1 MADQSDKIRVLIVD
15 DIADTRDNLEKLL
28 FFEKD
33 MQVVGKA
40 GTGREAITQAKQ
52 LQPDVILMDI
62 NMPDMDGIAATEA
75 ITTQVPNTEVIMMS
89 VQGETDYLRRAML
102 AGARQFLTKPVG
114 GDELASSIREVYRLR
129 QSRGRVV
136 SAAQKQEESDQVTGQ
151 IIAVYSPKGGTGKS
165 AVACNLA
172 VALKLLPGNRKV
184 CLVDANLLFGDVGVM
199 FNINTTKTINDLT
212 SRITELDTD
221 LLNDVM
227 SSHASGIKVL
237 VAPPNPQMGELVTAD
252 HLRAIMEALRREYDY
267 VVVDTQSSFQ
277 DQTMAVLDSA
287 ARIVLLMT
295 MELSSIKNIRQ
306 FLEVAELLEYG
317 EEKLVLVLNKA
328 DPRFGIRVDQVEANI
343 QHKVAAQIGN
353 APYEMTSAINRGVP
367 LIIDKQAH
375 QVSSDITNLA
385 YLVSGNAARA
395 AAKAAAKP
403 AAAAA
408 KKEEPRGLFARL
420 TKR

>member
-1 MADQSDKIRVLIVD
+1 MAEQSDKIRVLIVD

-40 GTGREAITQAKQ
+40 ATGREAIAQAKN

-75 ITTQVPNTEVIMMS
+75 IMTQVPNTQVIMMS

-114 GDELASSIREVYRLR
+114 GDELASSIREVNRLQ
-129 QSRGRVV
+129 QSQRRYVV
-136 SAAQKQEESDQVTGQ
+136 AAAQQDEADLSNGQ
-151 IIAVYSPKGGTGKS
+151 IIAVYSPKGGVGKS

-184 CLVDANLLFGDVGVM
+184 CLVDASLLFGDLGVM
-199 FNINTTKTINDLT
+199 FNINSPKTINDLV
-212 SRITELDTD
+212 SRINDLDRELI
-221 LLNDVM
+221 NDVLVT
-227 SSHASGIKVL
+227 HASQIKIL
-237 VAPPNPQMGELVTAD
+237 VAPANPQMGELVTAD
-252 HLRAIMEALRREYDY
+252 HLRVILEALRREFDY

-277 DQTMAVLDSA
+277 DQTMAVLDA
-287 ARIVLLMT
+287 ASRIVLLMT

-328 DPRFGIRVDQVEANI
+328 DPRYNIRVDQVEANI
-343 QHKVAAQIGN
+343 QHKVAVQIGN
-353 APYEMTSAINRGVP
+353 ANYEMTAAINRGVP
-367 LIIDKQAH
+367 LIIEKQNH
-375 QVSSDITNLA
+375 QVSVDITNLA
-385 YLVSGNAARA
+385 YLLTGKTAAQT
-395 AAKAAAKP
+395 AKAAAKP
-403 AAAAA
+403 NAAA

>member
-1 MADQSDKIRVLIVD
+1 MADSDKIRVLIVD
-15 DIADTRDNLEKLL
+15 DIADTRDNIEKLL

-40 GTGREAITQAKQ
+40 ATGREAVNLSKQ
-52 LQPDVILMDI
+52 LQPDVVLMDI

-75 ITTQVPNTEVIMMS
+75 IMSQVPNTQVIMMS

-114 GDELASSIREVYRLR
+114 GDELASSIREVYRLQQTQR
-129 QSRGRVV
+129 RFVV
-136 SAAQKQEESDQVTGQ
+136 AAQQEEEEEAAGQ

-165 AVACNLA
+165 VIASNLA

-199 FNINTTKTINDLT
+199 FNITTKKTISDLT
-212 SRITELDTD
+212 SRIDDLDAE

-227 SSHASGIKVL
+227 VTHNSQIKIL
-237 VAPPNPQMGELVTAD
+237 IAPPDPQTGELVTAD
-252 HLRAIMEALRREYDY
+252 HLRAVLDALRRHYDY

-277 DQTMAVLDSA
+277 DQTMTVLDAA

-295 MELSSIKNIRQ
+295 MELSAIKNVRQ
-306 FLEVAELLEYG
+306 FLEVAELLEYPD
-317 EEKLVLVLNKA
+317 EKVVLVLNKA
-328 DPRFGIRVDQVEANI
+328 SGRFGIKVEQVEANI
-343 QHKVAAQIGN
+343 QHKVAAQIGY
-353 APYEMTSAINRGVP
+353 APYEVADCINRGVP
-367 LIIDKQAH
+367 LIIDKQGH
-375 QVSSDITNLA
+375 QVAADITNLA
-385 YLVSGNAARA
+385 YLLTGKATARA
-395 AAKAAAKP
+395 TKSEAQP
-403 AAAAA
+403 

-420 TKR
+420 TKTKR

>member
-1 MADQSDKIRVLIVD
+1 MAEQSDKIRVLIVD

-40 GTGREAITQAKQ
+40 ATGREAIAQAKS

-75 ITTQVPNTEVIMMS
+75 IMTQVPNTQVIMMS

-114 GDELASSIREVYRLR
+114 GDELASSIREVNRLQ
-129 QSRGRVV
+129 QSQRRYVV
-136 SAAQKQEESDQVTGQ
+136 AAAQQDEADLSNGQ
-151 IIAVYSPKGGTGKS
+151 IIAVYSPKGGVGKS

-184 CLVDANLLFGDVGVM
+184 CLVDGSLLFGDLGVM
-199 FNINTTKTINDLT
+199 FNINSPKTINDLV
-212 SRITELDTD
+212 SRINDLDRELI
-221 LLNDVM
+221 NDVLVT
-227 SSHASGIKVL
+227 HASQIKIL
-237 VAPPNPQMGELVTAD
+237 VAPANPQMGELVTAD
-252 HLRAIMEALRREYDY
+252 HLRVILEALRREFDY

-277 DQTMAVLDSA
+277 DQTMAVLDA
-287 ARIVLLMT
+287 AGRIVLLMT
-295 MELSSIKNIRQ
+295 MELSAIKNIRQ

-328 DPRFGIRVDQVEANI
+328 DPRYNIRVDQVEANI

-353 APYEMTSAINRGVP
+353 APFEMTSAINRGVP
-367 LIIDKQAH
+367 LIIEKQSH
-375 QVSSDITNLA
+375 QVSADITNLA
-385 YLVSGNAARA
+385 YLLTGKTASQT
-395 AAKAAAKP
+395 AKAAAKP
-403 AAAAA
+403 NAPA

>member
-1 MADQSDKIRVLIVD
+1 MAEQSDKIRILIVD

-40 GTGREAITQAKQ
+40 ATGREGISQAKQ

-75 ITTQVPNTEVIMMS
+75 IMTQVPNTQVIMMS

-102 AGARQFLTKPVG
+102 AGARQFLTKPVS
-114 GDELASSIREVYRLR
+114 GDELASSIREVNRLQ
-129 QSRGRVV
+129 QSQRRFVV
-136 SAAQKQEESDQVTGQ
+136 AAQQQDEADQSSGQ
-151 IIAVYSPKGGTGKS
+151 IIAVYSPKGGTGKT

-212 SRITELDTD
+212 SRINELDKE

-227 SSHASGIKVL
+227 VTHASQIKVL
-237 VAPPNPQMGELVTAD
+237 VAPPNPQLGELVTAD
-252 HLRAIMEALRREYDY
+252 HLRAILEALRREFDY

-277 DQTMAVLDSA
+277 DQTMAVLDAA

-367 LIIDKQAH
+367 LIIDKQSH

-385 YLVSGNAARA
+385 YLVTGNTR
-395 AAKAAAKP
+395 
-403 AAAAA
+403 
-408 KKEEPRGLFARL
+408 
-420 TKR
+420 

>member
-1 MADQSDKIRVLIVD
+1 MAEQSDKIRVLIVD

-40 GTGREAITQAKQ
+40 ATGREAIAQAKQ

-75 ITTQVPNTEVIMMS
+75 IMTQVPNTQVIMMS

-114 GDELASSIREVYRLR
+114 GDELASSIREVHRLQ
-129 QSRGRVV
+129 QSQRRYVV
-136 SAAQKQEESDQVTGQ
+136 AAAQQDEADLSNGQ
-151 IIAVYSPKGGTGKS
+151 IIAVYSPKGGVGKS
-165 AVACNLA
+165 AIACNLA

-184 CLVDANLLFGDVGVM
+184 CLVDASLLFGDLGVM
-199 FNINTTKTINDLT
+199 FNINTPKTINDLV
-212 SRITELDTD
+212 SRIHDLDRELI
-221 LLNDVM
+221 NDVLVT
-227 SSHASGIKVL
+227 HASQIKIL
-237 VAPPNPQMGELVTAD
+237 VAPANPQMGELVTAD
-252 HLRAIMEALRREYDY
+252 HLRVILEALRREFDF

-277 DQTMAVLDSA
+277 DQTMAVLDA
-287 ARIVLLMT
+287 ASRIVLLMT

-328 DPRFGIRVDQVEANI
+328 DSRLEIRVEQIEANI

-353 APYEMTSAINRGVP
+353 APYEMTHAINRGVP
-367 LIIDKQAH
+367 LIIEKQSH
-375 QVSSDITNLA
+375 QVSADITNLA
-385 YLVSGNAARA
+385 YLITGKNTGAP
-395 AAKAAAKP
+395 AKAAPKSNAP
-403 AAAAA
+403 P

>member
-1 MADQSDKIRVLIVD
+1 MAEQSDKIRILIVD

-40 GTGREAITQAKQ
+40 ATGREGITQAKQ

-75 ITTQVPNTEVIMMS
+75 IMTQVPNTQVIMMS

-102 AGARQFLTKPVG
+102 AGARQFLTKPVS
-114 GDELASSIREVYRLR
+114 GDELASSIREVNRLQ
-129 QSRGRVV
+129 QSQRRFVV
-136 SAAQKQEESDQVTGQ
+136 AAQQQDEADQSSGQ
-151 IIAVYSPKGGTGKS
+151 IIAVYSPKGGTGKT

-212 SRITELDTD
+212 SRINELDKE

-227 SSHASGIKVL
+227 VTHASQIKVL
-237 VAPPNPQMGELVTAD
+237 VAPPNPQLGELVTAD
-252 HLRAIMEALRREYDY
+252 HLRAILEALRREFDY

-277 DQTMAVLDSA
+277 DQTMAVLDAA

-367 LIIDKQAH
+367 LIIDKQSH

-385 YLVSGNAARA
+385 YLVTGNTRSATSRS
-395 AAKAAAKP
+395 AAKP
-403 AAAAA
+403 AATAA